1 MTKPVASFDHLTR
14 ASQQSWLQF
23 HAESFCGFEI
33 EDLSA
38 AMAEKIS
45 ARRMSKATISR
56 STHTRRSLA
65 RRAALSRGLERQ
77 NTAVPRM
84 RLCRARTKGYS

>member
-38 AMAEKIS
+38 AMAGKSQRAEYRERQS
-45 ARRMSKATISR
+45 QDQPV
-56 STHTRRSLA
+56 
-65 RRAALSRGLERQ
+65 RAA
-77 NTAVPRM
+77 A
-84 RLCRARTKGYS
+84 